1 MPLLDLFNRLRE
13 AGVPLGIADYQ
24 AVLRSLQGGFGVG
37 DREALAR
44 LCKTVWV
51 RSPDEQRLFDFYF
64 DQLFGEPPQTLPD
77 ESSLPPAHSA
87 PSPSNPKV
95 RRLTQRLA
103 LAVISGFLWLGLSE
117 AMLPPQSPYKLSTLL
132 SRLFQPPPVPP
143 SPSPSPTLSP
153 SPFPSPF
160 PSASPSPSPTPA
172 PEISPPSEQYPWL
185 RYVIVAIGVIPP
197 IWVVILALQLN
208 AALKQ
213 QRHERSHQPD
223 RPPQAPPAP
232 LTPQILADLQDEI
245 QAAQAVRE
253 TISHDEE
260 PVSSRFLLSSDYL
273 PVTQRQ
279 MKQCWR
285 HLRRMVRQGIP
296 TELDVDATVYQIGR
310 QGVLLSPV
318 LLPRRVNRTELLLL
332 IDQDGSMVPFHSL
345 SVRLVETAIR
355 GGRLGGAGVYYLH
368 NAPSEHL
375 YHDPL
380 HQEAE
385 AIQDVLGRLHPDRT
399 VVLIFSDAGA
409 ARGSYSSERLELTNE
424 FLERLRQSAR
434 RMVWLNPMPRSR
446 WDNTT
451 AAAIAQRIPMFEA
464 TREGLDNAIDTLR
477 GRLSHPAMSGQAS
490 REQIRP

>member
-1 MPLLDLFNRLRE
+1 MNPDLPLLDLFNRLRE

-24 AVLRSLQGGFGVG
+24 AVLRSLQGGFGIEN
-37 DREALAR
+37 REALAR

-51 RSPDEQRLFDFYF
+51 RSLDEQRLFDFYF
-64 DQLFGEPPQTLPD
+64 EQLFQEPTPTPLD
-77 ESSLPPAHSA
+77 ESSLSPTHPAKLPP
-87 PSPSNPKV
+87 NPKI

-117 AMLPPQSPYKLSTLL
+117 AMLPPHSPYKLSNLL
-132 SRLFQPPPVPP
+132 SRLFQPQTVTP
-143 SPSPSPTLSP
+143 SSPPSPTLSP
-153 SPFPSPF
+153 SASPAPSPI
-160 PSASPSPSPTPA
+160 PTPSPPSDR
-172 PEISPPSEQYPWL
+172 PPSEQYPWL
-185 RYVIVAIGVIPP
+185 RYFIIVLGVIPP
-197 IWVVILALQLN
+197 IWVVILVLQLN

-213 QRHERSHQPD
+213 QRNQRSHQPD
-223 RPPQAPPAP
+223 RQPQTPPTPLAP
-232 LTPQILADLQDEI
+232 QVLADLQDEI

-253 TISHDEE
+253 TISHDESI
-260 PVSSRFLLSSDYL
+260 SSRFLLSSDYL

-345 SVRLVETAIR
+345 SARLVETAIR
-355 GGRLGGAGVYYLH
+355 GGRLGGAGVYYFH

-385 AIQDVLGRLHPDRT
+385 AIQDVMGQLHPDRT

-409 ARGSYSSERLELTNE
+409 ARGSYSPERIELINE
-424 FLERLRQSAR
+424 FLERLRHHVR
-434 RMVWLNPMPRSR
+434 RAVWLNPMPRSR
-446 WDNTT
+446 WVNTT

-464 TREGLDNAIDTLR
+464 TREGMDSAIDGLR
-477 GRLSHPAMSGQAS
+477 GRLSHLDVSGQPS
-490 REQIRP
+490 REQSRP